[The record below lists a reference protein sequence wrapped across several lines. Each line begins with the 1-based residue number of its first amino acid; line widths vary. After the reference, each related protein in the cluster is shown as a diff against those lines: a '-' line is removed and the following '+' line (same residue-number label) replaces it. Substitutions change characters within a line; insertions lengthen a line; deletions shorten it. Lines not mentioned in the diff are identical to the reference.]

1 MAKKQKEEPKV
12 SIEGKE
18 YKVSDLTPEQVDMV
32 NHVADL
38 DNKLRS
44 AQFNIVQLQG
54 GRNFFMD
61 MLNKD
66 LDGDK
71 PEENG
76 KIEANQLMVEI
87 FAEYGMIGLV
97 GLLFAGQVVFLQ
109 KTLMSKLEEIEG
121 ITIKLIDRWNRSDE
135 KAERRHEKF
144 RDEMNDLTDDI
155 AFLKGRINGGGS
167 RGQSQTATPNY

>member
-44 AQFNIVQLQG
+44 AQFNITQMQG

-61 MLNKD
+61 MLNKS
-66 LDGDK
+66 LENGSSKANGK
-71 PEENG
+71 PE
-76 KIEANQLMVEI
+76 AN
-87 FAEYGMIGLV
+87 
-97 GLLFAGQVVFLQ
+97 
-109 KTLMSKLEEIEG
+109 
-121 ITIKLIDRWNRSDE
+121 
-135 KAERRHEKF
+135 
-144 RDEMNDLTDDI
+144 
-155 AFLKGRINGGGS
+155 
-167 RGQSQTATPNY
+167 

>member
-12 SIEGKE
+12 NIEGKE

-44 AQFNIVQLQG
+44 AQFNITQMQG

-66 LDGDK
+66 LEDDK

-76 KIEANQLMVEI
+76 KIEAN
-87 FAEYGMIGLV
+87 
-97 GLLFAGQVVFLQ
+97 
-109 KTLMSKLEEIEG
+109 
-121 ITIKLIDRWNRSDE
+121 
-135 KAERRHEKF
+135 
-144 RDEMNDLTDDI
+144 
-155 AFLKGRINGGGS
+155 
-167 RGQSQTATPNY
+167 